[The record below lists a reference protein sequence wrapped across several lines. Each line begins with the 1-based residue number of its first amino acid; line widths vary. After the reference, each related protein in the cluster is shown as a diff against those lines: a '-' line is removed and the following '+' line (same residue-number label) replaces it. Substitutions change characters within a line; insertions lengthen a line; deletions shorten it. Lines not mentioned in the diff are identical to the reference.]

1 QPGQLPALGR
11 APERAPRR
19 ALDRAAARARRDRSR
34 RARHRAGLA
43 ALRRAAG
50 AAGADP
56 HQRGRAASPDR
67 EQVLRRR
74 DLRRAA
80 RAAADRDLRPRAV
93 PRDRRRPDRRR
104 PRERQRPDGAR
115 DGRRRAQVPPGR
127 PRTGLPGDDGGG
139 RLRAARLAAGGVG
152 DAAMDLLTGMTF
164 LPLAAGLVLLAAG
177 SRLPDAVWR
186 WAGLAATTATF
197 LLSLRLWV
205 GFDPAQGGYQFVHH
219 VPWIADYGINWFVG
233 IDGMSLLLVLLTTFL
248 MPLVLLGSWN
258 DVQRS
263 VKPFVFFNLALET
276 GMLGAFVSLNL
287 FQFYVFWEVMLI
299 PMYFIIGIWGGPR
312 RVYAAVKFFLFTMA
326 GSLPMLVA
334 ILALYVVHAGQFG
347 AYTFDLITPP
357 GGSGPGLLATLVP
370 VAAGEGVPWWQTQ
383 PWLFAAF
390 ALAFAVKVPVVPLHT
405 WLPDAHVEA
414 PTAGSVVLAGVL
426 LKMGTY
432 GFVRF

>member
-1 QPGQLPALGR
+1 GAALGLARARRSRPHRAVGDRARHRRDHRLLHVPAALPGLRRREPRAPRDRAPRRARAARGGAGPPLRARLLLDRGRLRGAAAGLRRLARRAGVEQPGQLPALGR

-233 IDGMSLLLVLLTTFL
+233 IDGMSLLLVVMTTFL
-248 MPLVLLGSWN
+248 MPIVLLGSWT
-258 DVQRS
+258 DVTRS
-263 VKPFVFFNLALET
+263 VKSFVFFNLALET

-299 PMYFIIGIWGGPR
+299 PMYFIIGIWG
-312 RVYAAVKFFLFTMA
+312 
-326 GSLPMLVA
+326 
-334 ILALYVVHAGQFG
+334 
-347 AYTFDLITPP
+347 
-357 GGSGPGLLATLVP
+357 
-370 VAAGEGVPWWQTQ
+370 
-383 PWLFAAF
+383 
-390 ALAFAVKVPVVPLHT
+390 
-405 WLPDAHVEA
+405 
-414 PTAGSVVLAGVL
+414 
-426 LKMGTY
+426 
-432 GFVRF
+432 